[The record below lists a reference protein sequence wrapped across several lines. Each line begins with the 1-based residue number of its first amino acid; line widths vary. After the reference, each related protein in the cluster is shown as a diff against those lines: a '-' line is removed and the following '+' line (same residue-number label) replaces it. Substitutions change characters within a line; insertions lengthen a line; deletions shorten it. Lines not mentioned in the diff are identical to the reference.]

1 MPTIMDDTGRV
12 IYFFISL
19 NIAIGLI
26 LLLVGNLDFEYILL
40 FAFPYLIIT
49 IVDIFAV
56 IEERLINKSS
66 NKRINK
72 NIIHNY

>member
-26 LLLVGNLDFEYILL
+26 LLLVGNLDFEYIFL
-40 FAFPYLIIT
+40 FAFPFLIVT
-49 IVDIFAV
+49 LDIFAV
-56 IEERLINKSS
+56 LEERLINKSS

>member
-49 IVDIFAV
+49 IDIFAV

>member
-40 FAFPYLIIT
+40 FAFPFLIVT
-49 IVDIFAV
+49 LDIFAV
-56 IEERLINKSS
+56 LEERLINKSS